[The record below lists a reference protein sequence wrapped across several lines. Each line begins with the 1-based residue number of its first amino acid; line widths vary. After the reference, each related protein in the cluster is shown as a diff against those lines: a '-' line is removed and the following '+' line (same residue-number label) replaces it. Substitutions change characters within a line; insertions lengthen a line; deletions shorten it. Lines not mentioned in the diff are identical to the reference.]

1 MLTNEEKRRALGQT
15 NQDARRALGQ
25 SNQDAR
31 RQLGRDM
38 IERRTGQQQ
47 VQDINALVNQ
57 PRQQRTLQR
66 KEQRGSLSGAVGTG
80 TYTPPASAPGGG
92 GIASP
97 LTEKTKVVQDEDG
110 NSKAVPDR
118 DYYAGGFTSSDGLFV
133 LPAISVQRMTDASGA
148 DVQFIFANPQ
158 GTVPPETP

>member
-1 MLTNEEKRRALGQT
+1 MTTNEQKRRAIGQT

-25 SNQDAR
+25 ANQDAR

-47 VQDINALVNQ
+47 VQDINAVVKP

-66 KEQRGSLSGAVGTG
+66 QEPRGGLSGSVGTG
-80 TYTPPASAPGGG
+80 TYTPPPAASGG

-97 LTEKTKVVQDEDG
+97 LTEKTKVVQDEEG

-133 LPAISVQRMTDASGA
+133 LPAISMQRMTDANGA
-148 DVQFIFANPQ
+148 EVQFIFANPQ
-158 GTVPPETP
+158 GTVPPELP